1 MPTSIEKRSITIRG
15 HRTSV
20 SLEAPFWAALKEKAA
35 ADGRSLSALI
45 AEIDDGNDGNL
56 SSALRLHVVEWLQA
70 RIEGQETISG

>member
-1 MPTSIEKRSITIRG
+1 MSTPVEKRSITIRG

-35 ADGRSLSALI
+35 AEGRSLSALI
-45 AEIDDGNDGNL
+45 ADIDDGNDGNL

-70 RIEGQETISG
+70 RLKA